1 MKKYIAPIISSL
13 AFFAPAVVSA
23 QVVRDAESLSERIIS
38 LGNLFVY
45 ILISIAVIY
54 LIFGIVWYLIA
65 GGEDA
70 KKKGSSIITR
80 GIIGLVIIFSIWGLV
95 ALVIRIVKID
105 QNTTDINTNIKN
117 TQVQSALGPVPKVQ

>member
-1 MKKYIAPIISSL
+1 MKKYIASIVSSL

-23 QVVRDAESLSERIIS
+23 QVVRDAESLTERIIS
-38 LGNLFVY
+38 LGNVVVY
-45 ILISIAVIY
+45 ILISVAVIY

-80 GIIGLVIIFSIWGLV
+80 GIIGLVVIFSIWGLV
-95 ALVIRIVKID
+95 ALVIRVVNID
-105 QNTTDINTNIKN
+105 QNTADINTKVKDIK
-117 TQVQSALGPVPKVQ
+117 SPLGEIPKVN